1 MRHTAPLL
9 FAITL
14 LGCPGPDPDQ
24 DDPNRVARVVT
35 NADGDIGVMVS
46 GHNDFSWELYAQLR
60 EEADE
65 GNVFFSP
72 FSVTSAL
79 GMTLAGAQGA
89 TETEMAAALHVTG
102 EEAAWHSALGAL
114 TRDLNG
120 DLHRGYTLHIANRL
134 FGQEGYP
141 FEADFLAICADDY
154 GAPLEE
160 WDFIS
165 DPEGGRQRVNAW
177 VEEQTQDR
185 IVDLLPEG
193 SVNDGTRLVL
203 ANAIYFLADWATAF
217 DPDDTGDTT
226 FTRLDGSTVTVPMM
240 NMNLE
245 DLEEH
250 GVETGWTAE
259 AGVLRMPYK
268 DDEVS
273 MVVLVPHEVDGL
285 PDLEASLDASLWAE
299 ALGSLG
305 VGDAPIGLPRLEIDY
320 KTNLI
325 PHLQALGVEA
335 AFDSGAADFTGI
347 ATPPEDGNLYI
358 TGAFHQAF
366 VKVDEAGTEAAAA
379 TGVVVGN
386 DSAPMP
392 IIADRPFLFVIQ
404 DDLTGAV
411 LFIGRVT
418 DPS

>member
-1 MRHTAPLL
+1 MRHVSPLL

-35 NADGDIGVMVS
+35 SADGDIGVMVG

-60 EEADE
+60 EEAEE

-79 GMTLAGAQGA
+79 GMTLAGAEGTTQ
-89 TETEMAAALHVTG
+89 EEMAQALHVTG
-102 EEAAWHSALGAL
+102 DEAVWHSSLGAL

-217 DPDDTGDTT
+217 DPDDTADAT

-250 GVETGWTAE
+250 SIETGWTAE

-285 PDLEASLDASLWAE
+285 PDLEAGLDASVWAD
-299 ALGSLG
+299 ALGSLS
-305 VGDAPIGLPRLEIDY
+305 VSDVPIGLPRLEIDY

-386 DSAPMP
+386 DSEPMP

-404 DDLTGAV
+404 DDLTGAI

-418 DPS
+418 DPA